1 MSHDEMHNHKRHRMI
16 NTVLRAN
23 GIQHERVLHA
33 MQTVPRHLFVPSALQ
48 AQAYQPTALPIAHG
62 QVMLSPLVI
71 ARLLQHLMLMG
82 TERIL
87 EIGTGTGYL
96 TALLTRLGLYVY
108 SLERILP
115 LADSASSRLQKLGYN
130 NVDLHVGDGSQGLPD
145 MMPFDVIIST
155 ASVGRIPRPLAMQL
169 HMLRGRAIL
178 PIGSGREQTVSLIQ
192 RQVDRWHVKKLFPLN
207 APALLGRYGMP
218 PSAGV

>member
-1 MSHDEMHNHKRHRMI
+1 MSHDDMHNHKRHRMI

-48 AQAYQPTALPIAHG
+48 AQAYQPTTLPIAYG

-71 ARLLQHLMLMG
+71 ARMLQHLMLMG

-96 TALLTRLGLYVY
+96 TAVTTAAIV
-108 SLERILP
+108 
-115 LADSASSRLQKLGYN
+115 SS
-130 NVDLHVGDGSQGLPD
+130 S
-145 MMPFDVIIST
+145 
-155 ASVGRIPRPLAMQL
+155 
-169 HMLRGRAIL
+169 
-178 PIGSGREQTVSLIQ
+178 
-192 RQVDRWHVKKLFPLN
+192 
-207 APALLGRYGMP
+207 
-218 PSAGV
+218 